1 VANFDHWMKFN
12 IGDYLADTMHLSCM
26 QHGIYLLLI
35 MAYFKQGS
43 LPDEERVLARIC
55 TLSPALWRRHSPAV
69 MAMFYRDKVGKWRHK
84 RIDAELIEIRRL
96 TTLRAKSARG
106 ASKKRWD
113 YQEYLQSAWWLTRRQ
128 RSLEL
133 ADYTCQKCGAS
144 NTELHVH
151 HLTYLTIG
159 HEEDADL
166 QVLCAQ
172 CHHLEHA

>member
-1 VANFDHWMKFN
+1 MSNSNHWIKLH
-12 IGDYLADTMHLSCM
+12 IGDYVADTLHLSTL
-26 QHGIYLLLI
+26 QNGIYIWLI
-35 MAYFKQGS
+35 FHYFKHWN
-43 LPDEERVLARIC
+43 LPRDDRELAQIARLRVDK
-55 TLSPALWRRHSPAV
+55 WRRHSPAV
-69 MAMFYRDKVGKWRHK
+69 MAMFYRDKVGNWRHK

-96 TTLRAKSARG
+96 EALRAKSARG
-106 ASKKRWD
+106 AFKKRWD
-113 YQEYLQSAWWLTRRQ
+113 YQQYLQSEWWLTRRQ

-133 ADYTCQKCGAS
+133 AGYACQKCGAS

-166 QVLCAQ
+166 QVLCAK